1 MQIKKYKA
9 DSMSEAMTQVRKD
22 LGDDAVILKT
32 KKTETVMGKEIFEI
46 FASIE
51 PVSATAENNIK
62 ENLIGYDKQG
72 KAFYQEP
79 MRHTPEH
86 ENNRIAQYQPNI
98 VPSGDQGGLKNSI
111 DEFFKELDM
120 RFKEKFYSTSTS
132 QERLASKLNKIQD
145 EIVEMKKIMKIN
157 GSSMGLVKND
167 FSPEIAKVL
176 IEQEVEK
183 EIVESVIKNMD
194 EDMLLKHPGTSQ
206 ALFDYMKALVSKISN
221 YSGGMEFGS
230 QRPKVLAL
238 VGPTGV
244 GKTTTIAKLAAD
256 LSLIAR
262 KKVVLFS
269 IDTFRIGAQEQIK
282 TYSEILEIPL
292 EMIKSVEDLNTSLE
306 KHREKDLILIDTI
319 GRGGYDFQ
327 NIDQMQSLLDESTF
341 PIEIHLVLS
350 AVTKPS
356 DLNEILK
363 NFDKFDIQRLLFTK
377 LDETKNFGTL
387 LNLAVR
393 TQIPISYVTNGQNV
407 PEDIDIMT
415 SDTMTSLLMYGRNPL
430 INGLVN
436 V

>member
-22 LGDDAVILKT
+22 LGDDAIILKT

-51 PVSATAENNIK
+51 SVSATANSTK
-62 ENLIGYDKQG
+62 ENLMGYDKRG

-79 MRHTPEH
+79 QRHAPEQ

-98 VPSGDQGGLKNSI
+98 ITSDDQIGLKNSI
-111 DEFFKELDM
+111 DEFFKELDIK
-120 RFKEKFYSTSTS
+120 FKEKFYSTSTS

-145 EIVEMKKIMKIN
+145 EIVEMKKIMKVN
-157 GSSMGLVKND
+157 GTNLGFTEND

-183 EIVESVIKNMD
+183 EIVESIVKNMD
-194 EDMLLKHPGTSQ
+194 EEMLLKHPRTSQ
-206 ALFDYMKALVSKISN
+206 ALFDYMKLLVSKISG
-221 YSGGMEFGS
+221 YSGGMEFGA

-256 LSLIAR
+256 LSLIAK

-292 EMIKSVEDLNTSLE
+292 EIIKSVEDLNAGLE
-306 KHREKDLILIDTI
+306 KHQDKDLILIDTI
-319 GRGGYDFQ
+319 GRGGYDFK
-327 NIDQMQSLLDESTF
+327 NIDQMKKLLDESIF
-341 PIEIHLVLS
+341 PIETHLVLS
-350 AVTKPS
+350 AVTKAS

-377 LDETKNFGTL
+377 LDETKKFGTL
-387 LNLAVR
+387 LNVAVR
-393 TQIPISYVTNGQNV
+393 TQIPVSYVTNGQNV
-407 PEDIDIMT
+407 PEDIDTMT
-415 SDTMTSLLMYGRNPL
+415 SDMMTSLLMYGCNPL